1 MKRDKLLFKV
11 GDEII
16 IEESVDL
23 TINQINIIK
32 MYITKEIGCF
42 IDEIE
47 VEHYQSNIK
56 QELSNLDC
64 CDYGLIFFDEYPDEI
79 KGIKLN
85 LIIGS
90 DEHLDAINNGTIENY
105 LKFFV

>member
-16 IEESVDL
+16 VEESVDL

-64 CDYGLIFFDEYPDEI
+64 CNYGLIFFDEYPDEI
-79 KGIKLN
+79 KGVKLN

>member
-16 IEESVDL
+16 VEESVDL

-56 QELSNLDC
+56 QELSNIDC

-79 KGIKLN
+79 KGVKLN